1 MLSAHGKVLKPRLAL
16 ATVLILGKLV
26 FRKRFNDK
34 ATDTSRH
41 IARNMSIFVQICFE
55 GNRKRHM
62 YECILDGSRR
72 TFLAELDMLLSCD
85 WFPDRLQ
92 ELLSTNLIFVARP
105 PLNCEELEEG
115 LIRILKAGVDC
126 CAEYRRQLT
135 SSLLPLPLTLLP
147 LGPLRSARE
156 EAWGAWKRA
165 LVRCGFDPVAVWA
178 DTIGIPVE
186 QLRDELERKPQR
198 LSRCRSFLVLSWS
211 ICCDV
216 FWCVVLGLYFLLA
229 VLFWALL
236 WDFLFLM
243 LWALEGSHQS
253 KILFRSRVRNMC
265 ESFS

>member
-1 MLSAHGKVLKPRLAL
+1 
-16 ATVLILGKLV
+16 
-26 FRKRFNDK
+26 
-34 ATDTSRH
+34 
-41 IARNMSIFVQICFE
+41 
-55 GNRKRHM
+55 M
-62 YECILDGSRR
+62 YERILDGSRR

-85 WFPDRLQ
+85 GFPERLQ
-92 ELLSTNLIFVARP
+92 ELLITTSIFLIRL
-105 PLNCEELEEG
+105 PLDCEALEEG

-126 CAEYRRQLT
+126 CAEYRRQWTSFLLVLHLT
-135 SSLLPLPLTLLP
+135 PSPPGLS
-147 LGPLRSARE
+147 RSALE
-156 EAWGAWKRA
+156 EALGAWTRA
-165 LVRCGFDPVAVWA
+165 LVRYGFDPVAVWA
-178 DTIGIPVE
+178 EAIGIPVE

-198 LSRCRSFLVLSWS
+198 LSRRRSFRALSWS

-229 VLFWALL
+229 VFFWALL